1 MSEQQLSVTSKGGQS
16 FDAYIAMPKASP
28 TTKSWPAIV
37 VIHEIFGINNAM
49 RSVAKRFA
57 ESGFIVAVPDLFWRI
72 ERGVDLGYSDDDR
85 KKAMEFMGK
94 FDLNLGVADI
104 GSAIE
109 AVRRLPECNG
119 KVAVVGFCL
128 GGTLAYLAAAQAK
141 PDAAVSYYGTA
152 IHSHLDKAE
161 SSSCPML
168 LHFAEKDNFVPPE
181 AVAKIKESLNKKATV
196 FTYPDVGHAFTNVDR
211 GGVYDEKSAQLAH
224 SRTQDFLSVLR

>member
-109 AVRRLPECNG
+109 AVRRLPE
-119 KVAVVGFCL
+119 L
-128 GGTLAYLAAAQAK
+128 TR
-141 PDAAVSYYGTA
+141 
-152 IHSHLDKAE
+152 
-161 SSSCPML
+161 
-168 LHFAEKDNFVPPE
+168 E
-181 AVAKIKESLNKKATV
+181 AV
-196 FTYPDVGHAFTNVDR
+196 
-211 GGVYDEKSAQLAH
+211 
-224 SRTQDFLSVLR
+224 